1 MSRACCKTTVLAFLA
16 IIFAV
21 PVFQGIWEKT
31 VEGESPRVLALFK
44 KVPSDANLRAFEKD
58 LEESSKVA
66 AWLRPAYRQLRWWLM
81 RDLGDKAVAGADGW
95 AYYGP
100 DIHYLSERYFRDL
113 KSARS
118 EDDPAETVVDFAR
131 QLADR
136 NIHLLVVPVPAKPSV
151 APERLGR
158 SLRPSLA
165 LSVHTRRFM
174 EELRGRGVDVLDLDT
189 PLVHEQSEHPE
200 HPRLYLAADTHW
212 TGDGT
217 RVAAAL
223 VATRVREILG
233 RDAQPKRSYRR
244 EPMTVLRHPDIPRMS
259 RLPREASAFPPEST
273 VAYRVLDESG
283 EPYSDSDD
291 AQILLLGDSFSRI
304 YQTDEPEAAGLI
316 ANLAYELGTPLSS
329 IVNDGGASTLVRQ
342 ELARTPELLDGK
354 RLVIW
359 AFVERDLRFG
369 MKGWQ
374 KIALDQSPSPAKGDV
389 GAAD

>member
-1 MSRACCKTTVLAFLA
+1 
-16 IIFAV
+16 
-21 PVFQGIWEKT
+21 
-31 VEGESPRVLALFK
+31 
-44 KVPSDANLRAFEKD
+44 
-58 LEESSKVA
+58 
-66 AWLRPAYRQLRWWLM
+66 
-81 RDLGDKAVAGADGW
+81 
-95 AYYGP
+95 
-100 DIHYLSERYFRDL
+100 
-113 KSARS
+113 
-118 EDDPAETVVDFAR
+118 
-131 QLADR
+131 
-136 NIHLLVVPVPAKPSV
+136 
-151 APERLGR
+151 
-158 SLRPSLA
+158 
-165 LSVHTRRFM
+165 
-174 EELRGRGVDVLDLDT
+174 
-189 PLVHEQSEHPE
+189 
-200 HPRLYLAADTHW
+200 
-212 TGDGT
+212 
-217 RVAAAL
+217 
-223 VATRVREILG
+223 
-233 RDAQPKRSYRR
+233 
-244 EPMTVLRHPDIPRMS
+244 MTVLRHPDIPRMS